1 MSKTALIT
9 GASAGIGASFAR
21 LLAKEGYDLVIVARD
36 ENRLAEYGRVLESEF
51 GIKTEVLRADLSIPE
66 DLLQVE
72 IRLQES
78 ERPIDVLINNAGFGI
93 REGFLQSDIKAEEQ
107 LLDVLVKAPM
117 RLIHAVLPSM
127 IERNSGIIINV
138 SSVAGWIAGGS
149 YSAAKSYLT
158 VLSESLHSQ
167 LSRTKVSVTALCP
180 GYTRTEFHQRGKIRM
195 TGLPSFMWLKA
206 DAVVAKGWADAI
218 AGEAVSVPGL
228 QYSTFSTLLRILPR
242 PFVRRLGVRLKLRKS
257 PKMK

>member
-9 GASAGIGASFAR
+9 GASAGIGAGFAR
-21 LLAKEGYDLVIVARD
+21 LLAKEGYDLILVARD
-36 ENRLAEYGRVLESEF
+36 ENRLTEYGKVLESEF
-51 GIKTEVLRADLSIPE
+51 GIKTEVLRADLSLPE

-93 REGFLQSDIKAEEQ
+93 REGFFESDIEAEEQ

-127 IERNSGIIINV
+127 MERNSGTIINV

-206 DAVVAKGWADAI
+206 EDVVAKGWSDAL
-218 AGEAVSVPGL
+218 AGEAVSVPGW
-228 QYSTFSTLLRILPR
+228 QYSTFSTMLRILPR
-242 PFVRRLGVRLKLRKS
+242 PFVRRLGVRLKLRRS
-257 PKMK
+257 PKRK

>member
-21 LLAKEGYDLVIVARD
+21 HLAKEGYDLILVARD
-36 ENRLAEYGRVLESEF
+36 ESRLAECGRVLESEF

-66 DLLQVE
+66 ELARVE
-72 IRLQES
+72 MRLQEI

-93 REGFLQSDIKAEEQ
+93 REGFFQSDIKAEEQ

-127 IERNSGIIINV
+127 MERNSGTIINV
-138 SSVAGWIAGGS
+138 SSVAGWVTSGS

-158 VLSESLHSQ
+158 VLSESLHSE
-167 LSRTKVSVTALCP
+167 LSRSKVSVTALCP
-180 GYTRTEFHQRGKIRM
+180 GYTRTEFHQRAKIRM
-195 TGLPSFMWLKA
+195 TGLPPFMWLEA
-206 DAVVAKGWADAI
+206 DAVVAKGWADAM
-218 AGEAVSVPGL
+218 AGEAVSVPGW
-228 QYSTFSTLLRILPR
+228 QYATFSTLLRILPR
-242 PFVRRLGVRLKLRKS
+242 PFVRKLRINIKLKKRS
-257 PKMK
+257 KRK

>member
-9 GASAGIGASFAR
+9 GASAGIGAGFAR
-21 LLAKEGYDLVIVARD
+21 LLAKEGYDLILVARD
-36 ENRLAEYGRVLESEF
+36 ENRLTEYGKVLESEF
-51 GIKTEVLRADLSIPE
+51 GIKTEVLRADLSLPE

-93 REGFLQSDIKAEEQ
+93 REGFFESDIEAEEQ

-127 IERNSGIIINV
+127 MERNSGTIINV

-180 GYTRTEFHQRGKIRM
+180 GYTRTEFHQRGKNSYDWSSLIY
-195 TGLPSFMWLKA
+195 
-206 DAVVAKGWADAI
+206 VVKSG
-218 AGEAVSVPGL
+218 GCSG
-228 QYSTFSTLLRILPR
+228 Q
-242 PFVRRLGVRLKLRKS
+242 RLG
-257 PKMK
+257 

>member
-21 LLAKEGYDLVIVARD
+21 LLAGEGYDLVLVARD
-36 ENRLAEYGRVLESEF
+36 EIRLAESGRVLESEF
-51 GIKTEVLRADLSIPE
+51 RIKTEVLRADLSLSE
-66 DLLQVE
+66 DLMRVE
-72 IRLQES
+72 TRLQEI

-93 REGFLQSDIKAEEQ
+93 RKSFLSSDMDEEEQ

-117 RLIHAVLPSM
+117 RLMHAVLPSM
-127 IERNSGIIINV
+127 KERNTGTIINV
-138 SSVAGWIAGGS
+138 SSVAGWVASGT

-158 VLSESLHSQ
+158 VLSESLNTE

-180 GYTRTEFHQRGKIRM
+180 GYTRTEFHERGKIRM

-206 DAVVAKGWADAI
+206 DEVVAKGWADAI
-218 AGEAVSVPGL
+218 AGKAISVPGW
-228 QYSTFSTLLRILPR
+228 QYAALSTAIRIAPR
-242 PFVRRLGVRLKLRKS
+242 PFVRKLGINVKLRKS
-257 PKMK
+257 PKRK